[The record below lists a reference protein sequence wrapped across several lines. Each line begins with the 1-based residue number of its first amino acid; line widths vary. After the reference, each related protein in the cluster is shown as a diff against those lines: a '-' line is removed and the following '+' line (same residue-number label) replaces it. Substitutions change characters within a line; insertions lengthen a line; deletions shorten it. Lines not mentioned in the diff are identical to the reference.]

1 MQGRVRSVRD
11 YFQVKSWGWKKV
23 RKLAD
28 YQREKRKMKH
38 RQPYK
43 TFPLLTS
50 NRLGSNYFFT
60 EIKKKILY
68 KH

>member
-1 MQGRVRSVRD
+1 M
-11 YFQVKSWGWKKV
+11 

-28 YQREKRKMKH
+28 YQTEKRKMKH

-50 NRLGSNYFFT
+50 KRLGSNYLFT
-60 EIKKKILY
+60 EMKKTNLY
-68 KH
+68 KHYVGRKR